1 MSLPAIAKQLEAKGR
16 HGDSVLVHMSPNE
29 VKGLHAI
36 AEAHGKKITINPETG
51 LPEAFS
57 LKSLLPT
64 VLGAGLAMTGIG
76 APIAALMVGGGYTV
90 ATGSLQK
97 GLMAGL
103 GAYGGAGL
111 TGSLMGAGTAA
122 GAAGA
127 ANAGANAAA
136 NAGTNAAVNAGTNA
150 ALNPSNVMAVN
161 PTTGVSNAFT
171 GGSAGIQGGMNAN
184 QAHLLYGTPTVSNAS
199 TISNAA
205 ANVQAPTFMQTAA
218 GNFDKAA
225 AGAKNL
231 YAGGWDATSNFLG
244 ANKMNLGLAAAP
256 MVSDALSPKPPGP
269 ETPVDKGMIRPYTFA
284 ANQTGT
290 YGDAGGSAPIYD
302 RTAPTY
308 DTVAGLGD
316 TSERQHFNPTFTA
329 GEPYAAAR
337 GGIVGLAIGGK
348 VENESAIK
356 AIGMNTDYPMAHI
369 ETPLYSNPMMSRP
382 DARDV
387 VNPSG
392 DVAVDE
398 FTGEPRMASGGIA
411 GYGFGG
417 TVSGVAHPSSSAQP
431 TKEYAYNPKT
441 QEFTETTTTPP
452 PQQQQMGAFGFPF
465 GVMGGMGGMG
475 MGMGGGMF
483 NPGYRPA
490 QQQMGG
496 FGFPFGIMGGMGMG
510 GGMFNPGYR
519 LVPDAPQQ
527 PQAPSVVSKIS
538 GGIMDPYMPQQEQGM
553 ANGGAIRMASG
564 GPSYSYN
571 PETQQFTQLRAPSP
585 YSPLTA
591 ASSGGGFG
599 AMVAAVID
607 KFNSRKLPPE
617 QRGQKVSGGV
627 ETSQAPAA
635 PETPRV
641 TGGIIPAQA
650 VAQAP
655 QSIYETPVNQRL
667 GLTSFYPTMDYSLDK
682 FGSQF
687 LPPPPP
693 EEAAEQNMASGGMA
707 GGGYNLGGYS
717 DGGRLLKGPGD
728 GVSDSIPATIGNRQ
742 PARLADGEFVVP
754 ARIVSEL
761 GNGSTE
767 AGARKLYAMMD
778 RIQKGRKK
786 SVGKGRVAVNSRSDK
801 HLPA

>member
-16 HGDSVLVHMSPNE
+16 HGDTRLVHVTESE
-29 VKGLHAI
+29 LKGLHAL

-64 VLGAGLAMTGIG
+64 LLGAGLAMTGIG
-76 APIAALMVGGGYTV
+76 APMAALMVGGGYSV

-111 TGSLMGAGTAA
+111 TGGLMGAGTAA

-127 ANAGANAAA
+127 NAGA
-136 NAGTNAAVNAGTNA
+136 NAAVNAGTNVATNAGNVA
-150 ALNPSNVMAVN
+150 AMPMNQIAGMQGGANA
-161 PTTGVSNAFT
+161 AFT
-171 GGSAGIQGGMNAN
+171 GGSAGIQNGLTAN
-184 QAHLLYGTPTVSNAS
+184 QANLLGYGPVPTVSNAAS
-199 TISNAA
+199 SVSQAA
-205 ANVQAPTFMQTAA
+205 ANTQAPTFMQTAA

-256 MVSDALSPKPPGP
+256 MVSDALSPKPAGP
-269 ETPVDKGMIRPYTFA
+269 QTPVDKGMIRPHTFA

-290 YGDAGGSAPIYD
+290 YADGSTPVYD
-302 RTAPTY
+302 RTAPVY

-316 TSERQHFNPTFTA
+316 TSEKQHFNPVFTA
-329 GEPYAAAR
+329 QEPYAAAR
-337 GGIVGLAIGGK
+337 GGIVGLAPGGV
-348 VENESAIK
+348 VENEAAIK
-356 AIGMNTDYPMAHI
+356 AVGMNTDFPMAHI
-369 ETPLYSNPMMSRP
+369 QTPIYANPMMSRP
-382 DARDV
+382 DAREV

-392 DVAVDE
+392 DVGVDE

-417 TVSGVAHPSSSAQP
+417 TVTGSSDASNANGVHALGGDIRRADFTAAP
-431 TKEYAYNPKT
+431 TKEYSYNPT
-441 QEFTETTTTPP
+441 SQEFTETTTTPAP
-452 PQQQQMGAFGFPF
+452 VQQQRMGPFGFGVPF
-465 GVMGGMGGMG
+465 GGMGGAA
-475 MGMGGGMF
+475 MF
-483 NPGYRPA
+483 GSP
-490 QQQMGG
+490 
-496 FGFPFGIMGGMGMG
+496 
-510 GGMFNPGYR
+510 YR
-519 LVPDAPQQ
+519 LVPEAQQ
-527 PQAPSVVSKIS
+527 PPAPSVVSKIS
-538 GGIMDPYMPQQEQGM
+538 GGIMDPYVSQPEEAM
-553 ANGGAIRMASG
+553 ANGGAVRMASG
-564 GPSYSYN
+564 GPSYSYD
-571 PETQQFTQLRAPSP
+571 PATQQFTQLRAPSP

-591 ASSGGGFG
+591 GSGGGGFG
-599 AMVAAVID
+599 AMIAALVD
-607 KFNSRKLPPE
+607 QFNARKGVSAA

-627 ETSQAPAA
+627 ETPQASTVPI
-635 PETPRV
+635 TPRV
-641 TGGIIPAQA
+641 TGGIIPAEP

-655 QSIYETPVNQRL
+655 QSIYDTPVNQRL
-667 GLTSFYPTMDYSLDK
+667 GLTNFYPTMDYSLDK

-687 LPPPPP
+687 QPPPPSP
-693 EEAAEQNMASGGMA
+693 EETVEQKAAGGMA

-728 GVSDSIPATIGNRQ
+728 GVSDSIPASIGGRQ

-778 RIQKGRKK
+778 RVQKQRRKT
-786 SVGKGRVAVNSRSDK
+786 VGKGKVAVNSRADK

>member
-398 FTGEPRMASGGIA
+398 FTGEPRMASGGI
-411 GYGFGG
+411 
-417 TVSGVAHPSSSAQP
+417 TS
-431 TKEYAYNPKT
+431 
-441 QEFTETTTTPP
+441 
-452 PQQQQMGAFGFPF
+452 
-465 GVMGGMGGMG
+465 
-475 MGMGGGMF
+475 
-483 NPGYRPA
+483 
-490 QQQMGG
+490 
-496 FGFPFGIMGGMGMG
+496 
-510 GGMFNPGYR
+510 
-519 LVPDAPQQ
+519 
-527 PQAPSVVSKIS
+527 
-538 GGIMDPYMPQQEQGM
+538 
-553 ANGGAIRMASG
+553 MASG

-607 KFNSRKLPPE
+607 KFNSRKLTPE

>member
-127 ANAGANAAA
+127 NTAANATTAAA
-136 NAGTNAAVNAGTNA
+136 DAATKTAQLQTAGVGGVNQVSNALTNAGTNAGNTVLQNGITQSQSSLLGMPSPVGSISQNA
-150 ALNPSNVMAVN
+150 ATA
-161 PTTGVSNAFT
+161 
-171 GGSAGIQGGMNAN
+171 
-184 QAHLLYGTPTVSNAS
+184 
-199 TISNAA
+199 
-205 ANVQAPTFMQTAA
+205 QAPTFMQTAA
-218 GNFDKAA
+218 GNFDKAS
-225 AGAKNL
+225 AGVNNL
-231 YAGGWDATSNFLG
+231 YQGGWDATSNFLG

-284 ANQTGT
+284 SNQTGT
-290 YGDAGGSAPIYD
+290 YGNERGSAPVYD

-411 GYGFGG
+411 
-417 TVSGVAHPSSSAQP
+417 S
-431 TKEYAYNPKT
+431 
-441 QEFTETTTTPP
+441 
-452 PQQQQMGAFGFPF
+452 
-465 GVMGGMGGMG
+465 
-475 MGMGGGMF
+475 
-483 NPGYRPA
+483 
-490 QQQMGG
+490 
-496 FGFPFGIMGGMGMG
+496 
-510 GGMFNPGYR
+510 
-519 LVPDAPQQ
+519 
-527 PQAPSVVSKIS
+527 
-538 GGIMDPYMPQQEQGM
+538 
-553 ANGGAIRMASG
+553 MASG
-564 GPSYSYN
+564 GPSYSYDPN
-571 PETQQFTQLRAPSP
+571 TQQFTQLRAPSP

-599 AMVAAVID
+599 GMLAALID
-607 KFNSRKLPPE
+607 KYNSRNLTPQ
-617 QRGQKVSGGV
+617 QRGQKVSGGMD
-627 ETSQAPAA
+627 APPA

-687 LPPPPP
+687 LPPPPPPP

>member
-127 ANAGANAAA
+127 NTAANATTAAA
-136 NAGTNAAVNAGTNA
+136 DAATKTAQLQTAGVGGVNQVSNALTNAGTNAATNTAANTAYMPGTQFGNVVNAAPSISQNA
-150 ALNPSNVMAVN
+150 ATAK
-161 PTTGVSNAFT
+161 
-171 GGSAGIQGGMNAN
+171 
-184 QAHLLYGTPTVSNAS
+184 
-199 TISNAA
+199 
-205 ANVQAPTFMQTAA
+205 APTFMQTAA
-218 GNFDKAA
+218 GNWDKAS
-225 AGAKNL
+225 AGVNNL
-231 YAGGWDATSNFLG
+231 YQGGWDATSNFLG

-284 ANQTGT
+284 SNQTGT
-290 YGDAGGSAPIYD
+290 YGNERGSAPIYD

-411 GYGFGG
+411 
-417 TVSGVAHPSSSAQP
+417 S
-431 TKEYAYNPKT
+431 
-441 QEFTETTTTPP
+441 
-452 PQQQQMGAFGFPF
+452 
-465 GVMGGMGGMG
+465 
-475 MGMGGGMF
+475 
-483 NPGYRPA
+483 
-490 QQQMGG
+490 
-496 FGFPFGIMGGMGMG
+496 
-510 GGMFNPGYR
+510 
-519 LVPDAPQQ
+519 
-527 PQAPSVVSKIS
+527 
-538 GGIMDPYMPQQEQGM
+538 
-553 ANGGAIRMASG
+553 MASG
-564 GPSYSYN
+564 GPSYSYDPN
-571 PETQQFTQLRAPSP
+571 TQQFTQLRAPSP

-599 AMVAAVID
+599 GMLAALID
-607 KFNSRKLPPE
+607 KYNSRNLTPQ
-617 QRGQKVSGGV
+617 QRGQKVSGGMD
-627 ETSQAPAA
+627 APPA

-687 LPPPPP
+687 LPPPPPP